1 MIRNAARGFTLI
13 ELMVSI
19 TIIGILSAGA
29 AVAFGNARAN
39 ARDAQRYAVL
49 AQMQLALETYRQV
62 NGEYPKSKEA
72 SWDCVCT
79 HYGPAKGV
87 TGATG
92 YVPNL
97 APTYMTK
104 LPIDPVNANGYPAS
118 GDGGYLYWSDGID
131 YKFLVYTTMEKNV
144 KCDDAKD
151 EYWDPRITPK
161 RQNTCAIYTPG
172 AANR

>member
-1 MIRNAARGFTLI
+1 MKTNTVRGFTLI

-19 TIIGILSAGA
+19 TIIGILTAGA

-62 NGEYPKSKEA
+62 NGSYPSTSNTWWSVCSGFGSK
-72 SWDCVCT
+72 D
-79 HYGPAKGV
+79 V
-87 TGATG
+87 TGVNG

-104 LPIDPVNANGYPAS
+104 LPLDPVSATGCS
-118 GDGGYLYWSDGID
+118 GTNKGYLYRSNGTD
-131 YKFLVYTTMEKNV
+131 YKFLVYQTIEKKA
-144 KCDDAKD
+144 KCDNDKK
-151 EYWDPRITPK
+151 EYWDPTRSGT
-161 RQNTCAIYTPG
+161 QMTCAVYSAG
-172 AANR
+172 GSAF